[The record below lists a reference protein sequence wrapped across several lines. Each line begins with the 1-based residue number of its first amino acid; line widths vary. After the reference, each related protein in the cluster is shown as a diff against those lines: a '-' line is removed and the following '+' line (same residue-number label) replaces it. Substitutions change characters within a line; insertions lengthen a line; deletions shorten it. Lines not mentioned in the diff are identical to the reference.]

1 MGRFCYLGD
10 TFSSYGRAF
19 EAVSAIIDDVILQD
33 TDLQI
38 REVMALEIEGT
49 RRKGSPRKSLEK
61 LTKNDLVQFGLK
73 QEDAE
78 GHER

>member
-1 MGRFCYLGD
+1 M
-10 TFSSYGRAF
+10 FSSYGRAF
-19 EAVSAIIDDVILQD
+19 EAASAIIGDVIRQD

-49 RRKGSPRKSLEK
+49 RRKGSPRKSWEK